1 MFSAFFGN
9 YLLNKG
15 AVTRDELKE
24 VLADLHKTRLKLG
37 VLAVDA
43 GYMNASQVNEVNHL
57 QSTLD
62 RRFGEIAIQKGYLSD
77 HQLVEL
83 LSLQK
88 SEHLLLA
95 QGLIDRGILT
105 TDSFA
110 TEIMLYKLE
119 NGLDDD
125 QFEAIKNG
133 DVHVITTAFVAFEK
147 SYASGFYIDFV
158 SLFVKSL
165 IRFVDTF
172 VQIDRVEKIDRILYT
187 HLFSQHLIGKE
198 KIFTAFSGEESALL
212 AIASKT
218 AGEEMSQM
226 DDYAIDACGE
236 FLNQANGLFV
246 VNLSDQDIEYDLTI
260 QAYTREASINPH
272 HTMYRIPIHMSS
284 GMIYLIIGR
293 LEE

>member
-15 AVTRDELKE
+15 VVTRDELKE
-24 VLADLHKTRLKLG
+24 VLADLSKTRLKLG
-37 VLAVDA
+37 VLAMDA
-43 GYMNASQVNEVNHL
+43 GYMTSAQVNEINHL
-57 QSTLD
+57 QATLD
-62 RRFGEIAIQKGYLSD
+62 QRFGELALQKGFLTD
-77 HQLVEL
+77 EQLIEL

-105 TDSFA
+105 TESFE

-133 DVHVITTAFVAFEK
+133 DVHVITTAFMAFEK
-147 SYASGFYIDFV
+147 SIASGFYIDFV

-187 HLFSQHLIGKE
+187 HLFSQHLLGEE

-218 AGEEMSQM
+218 AGEVMTEI

-260 QAYTREASINPH
+260 QAYTKEASINPH
-272 HTMYRIPIHMSS
+272 RTLYRIPIHLSS
-284 GMIYLIIGR
+284 GMIYLMIGH